1 MKLLSNKYKG
11 DMNNCLITLDSKT
24 MADTTKV
31 QLASPKSGNL
41 ELTACPAYSS
51 QVGKCFFQ
59 AVWVAALFL
68 RKVTFFECVSQQ
80 SLLLLYAWGGKEW
93 ESLTSFRKILRL
105 F

>member
-1 MKLLSNKYKG
+1 
-11 DMNNCLITLDSKT
+11 MNNCLITLDSKP
-24 MADTTKV
+24 MADTTV
-31 QLASPKSGNL
+31 VHLISPKTGNL

-51 QVGKCFFQ
+51 QVGKCPFQ
-59 AVWVAALFL
+59 AVQVASPSL
-68 RKVTFFECVSQQ
+68 RKVTISECVSQQ